1 MCYGFPSHTLWRVKL
16 HAVQM
21 ISHHEEERENDMKKR
36 LIIAL
41 AVCVLILSACGAV
54 QGTTPASSRSAL
66 HPSTGTQTACH
77 ALQEQ
82 QVQLQQAIH
91 AARVQLSTAHGD
103 LRKAEKAKN
112 TLIRLHEPSV
122 LVQAELRACPSA
134 G

>member
-1 MCYGFPSHTLWRVKL
+1 
-16 HAVQM
+16 M

-36 LIIAL
+36 LNIAL
-41 AVCVLILSACGAV
+41 AICVLILSACGAV
-54 QGTTPASSRSAL
+54 PGTTPASNRPTSQPTAE
-66 HPSTGTQTACH
+66 TQAACH
-77 ALQEQ
+77 IFQDQ

>member
-1 MCYGFPSHTLWRVKL
+1 
-16 HAVQM
+16 M

-36 LIIAL
+36 LIITL
-41 AVCVLILSACGAV
+41 AICVLILSACGVV
-54 QGTTPASSRSAL
+54 QITIPASISSTS
-66 HPSTGTQTACH
+66 HPTADTQAACH
-77 ALQEQ
+77 VLQEQ

-112 TLIRLHEPSV
+112 MLIRLHEPSV

>member
-1 MCYGFPSHTLWRVKL
+1 
-16 HAVQM
+16 M

-41 AVCVLILSACGAV
+41 AICVLMLSACGAV
-54 QGTTPASSRSAL
+54 PGTTPASSSSTS
-66 HPSTGTQTACH
+66 HPTADTQAACH
-77 ALQEQ
+77 VLQERQ
-82 QVQLQQAIH
+82 AQLQQAIR

-112 TLIRLHEPSV
+112 ALIRLHEPSV
-122 LVQAELRACPSA
+122 LVQAELRACTSA